1 MILMADM
8 IHYNEG
14 KNFSKRN
21 KKKEEISLKEL
32 FKNPIIH
39 KEIHGDKVFTPL
51 DPSRLWGI

>member
-1 MILMADM
+1 MADM